1 MYDVSV
7 IIPAYNEAEI
17 IKTTIDNL
25 INYFELTKMNAEII
39 VSDDGST
46 DPTAAIAQSVGGVRV
61 LTAEHNR
68 GKGSAVRRGL
78 AAANGAAVVITDADG
93 AYKPCN
99 IGYALPHLAHCDA
112 VFGKRRFSG
121 DYPPFRRAASLC
133 YRTLASAVLGI
144 RSVDFQCGFKV
155 LSHCAAKYAAY
166 TLREDGFA
174 YDAELAKALRRGGY
188 TVSSIYITVAEHGKS
203 HVRFLG
209 DTLKMLSALMRI
221 RNEK

>member
-7 IIPAYNEAEI
+7 IIPAYNEAEN
-17 IKTTIDNL
+17 IKTTICDMMT
-25 INYFELTKMNAEII
+25 YFELTRMNAEII
-39 VSDDGST
+39 VCDDGST
-46 DPTAAIAQSVGGVRV
+46 DSTAAVAQSVGGVRV
-61 LTAEHNR
+61 LSAERNM
-68 GKGSAVRRGL
+68 GKGNAVRRGL

-112 VFGKRRFSG
+112 VFGKRRLSG

-133 YRTLASAVLGI
+133 YRAVASAALGI
-144 RSVDFQCGFKV
+144 RCVDFQCGFKV
-155 LSHCAAKYAAY
+155 LSHCTAKYAAY
-166 TLREDGFA
+166 TLSEDGFA
-174 YDAELAKALRRGGY
+174 YDAELAKVLRRGGY
-188 TVSSIYITVAEHGKS
+188 AVSSIYITVAEHGKS

-209 DTLKMLSALMRI
+209 DSLKMLSALARI